1 MVVVFH
7 NHIVVSFLCIM
18 LDGESTGIATRVGK
32 FAPKGDGGE
41 TNKDQCTFPSL
52 RIETSLV
59 PYQYRTRL
67 TVELKSTFVR
77 WDVSYVASKYPKAP
91 EPAG

>member
-41 TNKDQCTFPSL
+41 TNKDRCTFP
-52 RIETSLV
+52 SLV

-77 WDVSYVASKYPKAP
+77 WDISCVASKYPKAP

>member
-18 LDGESTGIATRVGK
+18 LDGESTGIATRVEK
-32 FAPKGDGGE
+32 FAPKGDDGE
-41 TNKDQCTFPSL
+41 TNKDRCTFPSL
-52 RIETSLV
+52 GIETSLV

-77 WDVSYVASKYPKAP
+77 WDISCVASKYPKAP